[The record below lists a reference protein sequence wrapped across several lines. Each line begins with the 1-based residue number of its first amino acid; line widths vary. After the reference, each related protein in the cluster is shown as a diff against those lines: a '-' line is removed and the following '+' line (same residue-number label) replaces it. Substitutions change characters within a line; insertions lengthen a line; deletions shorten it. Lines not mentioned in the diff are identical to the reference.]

1 MNTFVSV
8 VKRVRK
14 LTISLVLISV
24 ICLAFISS
32 VHAESGVGTAIK
44 MIIDAF
50 SFNTTKTAI
59 DSNGCYEGS
68 YVTDETRKPPV
79 PICIAE
85 DGTIKDNPGP
95 PPAQSNAEI
104 SLSSGLVLGPSGP
117 QSASCTSAA
126 NAAARKVLSN
136 SFLMETYRSA
146 SKQTGTPWEVLAAI
160 HHLEIN
166 NDPNGSLIS
175 GRPFGVYE
183 PDQGRT
189 YKNLLETAV
198 DAAKI
203 FKDKKAIVLD
213 VISHN
218 PGMKQPTEYEMLV
231 GQFASYNSPTQSE
244 CAMVQTGPSS
254 YQFTYTGKTWAGIPD
269 RGQCKGVNDEHSA
282 GEKYVGERHVYA
294 TGCLDTN
301 HENMYFHFH
310 YGGEAK
316 PLDRI
321 GAITFIKALQ
331 RLSPSESA
339 SFVPTGQ
346 ASLPPISGNLVY
358 YPQCN
363 GTQHT
368 GSWAN
373 QSMVNSAGQAIGC
386 TYCKASCG
394 LTAGA
399 MIVSSYLN
407 PNVDPPTFLKKY
419 NANQNM
425 TCDGASLTSIGTTL
439 SQYGITVGNHI
450 AIGGKS
456 LSDLILISKV
466 RNYLDN
472 GWTLLTLGSINGYG
486 HYVWIVG
493 IDSQN
498 RFLIYDPYWG
508 KNSPLPFNSK
518 NYLSTRINYITPVKK
533 TVQ

>member
-1 MNTFVSV
+1 MNTFVPV

-14 LTISLVLISV
+14 TVIVMIMIGVFSLGSV
-24 ICLAFISS
+24 ST
-32 VHAESGVGTAIK
+32 VHAETDIGAVVKT
-44 MIIDAF
+44 IIDALTLGPGGKRI
-50 SFNTTKTAI
+50 NT
-59 DSNGCYEGS
+59 NGCVEGS
-68 YVTDETRKPPV
+68 YTLDDKQSPPV
-79 PICIAE
+79 PICTAE
-85 DGTIKDNPGP
+85 DGSIIVNPGEERANP
-95 PPAQSNAEI
+95 NQS
-104 SLSSGLVLGPSGP
+104 STDGLSLGPSGP
-117 QSASCTSAA
+117 QSAACSRAA
-126 NAAARKVLSN
+126 DAAARKVLSN
-136 SFLMETYRSA
+136 SFLMETYRAASA
-146 SKQTGTPWEVLAAI
+146 QTGTPWQVLAAI

-189 YKNLLETAV
+189 YNSLLETAV
-198 DAAKI
+198 HAAQI
-203 FKDKKAIVLD
+203 FEGKKAIVRN
-213 VISHN
+213 VVSKN
-218 PGMKQPTEYEMLV
+218 PGMKQPSDYEMLV

-254 YQFTYTGKTWAGIPD
+254 YQFAYTGKTWAGIPD
-269 RGQCKGVNDEHSA
+269 RGQCRGGDGEHNA

-331 RLSPSESA
+331 RLSPSEST
-339 SFVPTGQ
+339 SLVPTGQ

-363 GTQHT
+363 GTLHT

-373 QSMVNSAGQAIGC
+373 QSMVNSAGQPIGC

-394 LTAGA
+394 LAAGA
-399 MIVSSYLN
+399 MIVSSYRN
-407 PNVDPPTFLKKY
+407 SSVDPPTFLRKY
-419 NANQNM
+419 NANAGM
-425 TCDGASLTSIGTTL
+425 TCDGAYLTTIGTTL
-439 SQYGITVGNHI
+439 RQYGLTVGNHI
-450 AIGGKS
+450 AWPATP
-456 LSDLILISKV
+456 LTNQRLIDQAKG
-466 RNYLDN
+466 YLN
-472 GWTLLTLGSINGYG
+472 SGWTLLTLGMINGIG

-493 IDSQN
+493 IDAN
-498 RFLIYDPYWG
+498 DRFLIYDPYWG
-508 KNSPLPFNSK
+508 KNSTLPFSSK
-518 NYLSTRINYITPVKK
+518 NYRSALILYLTPVKK
-533 TVQ
+533 PAQ